1 MAIARL
7 PAGVLSHLGDYLDDA
22 GLCMHASSERDR
34 WAHSA
39 RQRQARKDGQLQF
52 LLLSGVAECASDCD
66 RACELLSGDA
76 IAPFVGECTWGE
88 GGQEPDPRFHVNF
101 RASRRDLPLLCRAV
115 ETFLDGLRALID
127 AHLLRETLTFSD
139 EFTGMR
145 LMDDGACHR
154 IDIPRRVLDKVT
166 RQCRRARPWDMD
178 SE

>member
-1 MAIARL
+1 MAFARL

-22 GLCMHASSERDR
+22 GLCTHASSERDR

-52 LLLSGVAECASDCD
+52 LLLSGVAECAGDCD
-66 RACELLSGDA
+66 GACALLSGGA

-88 GGQEPDPRFHVNF
+88 GGDPRFHVNF
-101 RASRRDLPLLCRAV
+101 RASRSDLPLLCRAV

-154 IDIPRRVLDKVT
+154 IDIPRRVLEKVT
-166 RQCRRARPWDMD
+166 RRCQKARPWD
-178 SE
+178 SV